1 MRSKIMASKLYK
13 TSKFKTKID
22 SAIADPFNKKLIM
35 QLSSYLGEDSDD
47 DDYAIDDEAV
57 DGDVIDDVIGE
68 GVEDAINH
76 DTELKNSETA
86 EFDDTEAELIDLKSR
101 IVSPKLSSIDKN
113 EILDILKGD
122 PSTSKVKDITISDIF
137 VKLIYPEDIELS
149 SLIVPV
155 IELFES
161 SGDPYIKNLR
171 FVKLSRANNAM
182 VFNYGKE

>member
-13 TSKFKTKID
+13 TSKFKNKID

-47 DDYAIDDEAV
+47 YTIDGEAIDSDIV
-57 DGDVIDDVIGE
+57 DGVAGE
-68 GVEDAINH
+68 GVEDAVNN
-76 DTELKNSETA
+76 DTELENSETV
-86 EFDDTEAELIDLKSR
+86 EFDDAESELIDLKSR

-113 EILDILKGD
+113 EILDILKAD
-122 PSTSKVKDITISDIF
+122 PSTGKVKDITVSDIS
-137 VKLIYPEDIELS
+137 VKLIYPEDVELS

-161 SGDPYIKNLR
+161 SRDPYIENLR

-182 VFNYGKE
+182 VFNYEKG